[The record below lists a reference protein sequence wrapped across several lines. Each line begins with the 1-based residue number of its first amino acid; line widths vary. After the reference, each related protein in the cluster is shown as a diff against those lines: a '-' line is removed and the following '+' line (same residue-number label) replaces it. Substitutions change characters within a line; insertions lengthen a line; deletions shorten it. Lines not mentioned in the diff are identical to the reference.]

1 LIYRSQSTDSFEM
14 NILHLLRH
22 SRIGRLLS
30 VPFNPTE
37 ATLSELELVLLRE
50 LVAESEGI
58 EGPIIE
64 IGTLIGRTTTE
75 LALANRSSRKIVTVD
90 NYCWNPWALFPEI
103 HYQTA
108 TAILWFPVSRNL
120 VEQVRQDKSAFYQ
133 SYNRGRP
140 SLVFLDA
147 MHDYEG
153 TKEDILWAQSV
164 EAEIICGHDYCA
176 EFPGVIQAV
185 DEFGGPKRLAGS
197 VWSLS

>member
-1 LIYRSQSTDSFEM
+1 MRILELLKHSWICRSLAIAFD
-14 NILHLLRH
+14 
-22 SRIGRLLS
+22 
-30 VPFNPTE
+30 PTK
-37 ATLSELELVLLRE
+37 ASLSEPELVLLRE

-90 NYCWNPWALFPEI
+90 NYCWNPWALPPEI

-108 TAILWFPVSRNL
+108 AAILRFPVSRNL
-120 VEQVRQDKSAFYQ
+120 VEQVHQDKSAFYQ
-133 SYNRGRP
+133 SYNRSRP

-164 EAEIICGHDYCA
+164 DAEIISGHDYCD

-197 VWSLS
+197 VWTLS

>member
-1 LIYRSQSTDSFEM
+1 MKLF
-14 NILHLLRH
+14 HLLRH
-22 SRIGRLLS
+22 SRIGRSLS
-30 VPFNPTE
+30 IPFDPRE
-37 ATLSELELVLLRE
+37 ATLSEPELVLLRG
-50 LVAESEGI
+50 LVAESDCFD
-58 EGPIIE
+58 GPIVE

-75 LALANRSSRKIVTVD
+75 LALANRSIRKIVTVD
-90 NYCWNPWALFPEI
+90 NYCWNPWALPPEI
-103 HYQTA
+103 HYQTFA
-108 TAILWFPVSRNL
+108 AILRFPVSRNI
-120 VEQVRQDKSAFYQ
+120 VEQVHQDKSAFYQ

-164 EAEIICGHDYCA
+164 DAEIISGHDYCD